1 MQGEVSGLEEGVPG
15 GETDHMAVVQ
25 PLFDRQI
32 VPVKDRIAWL
42 NIPQPIDARAGGF
55 QTRHDVPKL
64 AALVEQGGDIGA
76 HLAQVSGL
84 PGNRFF
90 P

>member
-1 MQGEVSGLEEGVPG
+1 MQGEMSGLEEGVPG

-42 NIPQPIDARAGGF
+42 NIAQPIDARASGF
-55 QTRHDVPKL
+55 QTRHDVTKL